1 MNDEPTNQPEDETGN
16 DEPQGPLGGER
27 LAEARRDLKI
37 TVLEVAKELHLDEPK
52 VRALERND
60 FEFLGAP
67 VFAKG
72 YLKKY
77 AQLVNVNGD
86 DVLEDYYKLTRAT
99 SLPPVVMPREKPRQ
113 ELSPGPWIAAVVV
126 VVIAATAYW
135 VLTEWPTGTS
145 ASPSNV
151 LPDRQ
156 QAQQEIPTRPVVDTV
171 AQESEPEEAAN
182 DDADAAVAGRPAEQA
197 EPVAEPESE
206 PEPEPVQEQPA
217 PVVAEG
223 QLHMLVTYSGDCWT
237 EISDASGRRLFF
249 ALGQDGRTVELSG
262 AAPFNVLF
270 GDADNVSLRV
280 NGEAF
285 EIPPAARR
293 GRTARLTIAGN

>member
-1 MNDEPTNQPEDETGN
+1 
-16 DEPQGPLGGER
+16 
-27 LAEARRDLKI
+27 
-37 TVLEVAKELHLDEPK
+37 
-52 VRALERND
+52 
-60 FEFLGAP
+60 
-67 VFAKG
+67 
-72 YLKKY
+72 
-77 AQLVNVNGD
+77 
-86 DVLEDYYKLTRAT
+86 
-99 SLPPVVMPREKPRQ
+99 
-113 ELSPGPWIAAVVV
+113 
-126 VVIAATAYW
+126 

-151 LPDRQ
+151 LADRQ
-156 QAQQEIPTRPVVDTV
+156 QAQQEVPARPVVDAV
-171 AQESEPEEAAN
+171 AEDSELEEAAN
-182 DDADAAVAGRPAEQA
+182 DDADALATGRPAEQA
-197 EPVAEPESE
+197 EPVAEPE
-206 PEPEPVQEQPA
+206 PEPVQEQPA
-217 PVVAEG
+217 PVIAEG

-262 AAPFNVLF
+262 EAPFNVLF